1 MTTIGIPRSLIY
13 WKKPLF
19 WEVFFEEMGC
29 KVVLSPKSNKEIV
42 DMGVRVADPET
53 CFSSKIFWGHLLWLE
68 GKCDK
73 IFIPRMKTDIRG
85 LEYCPKFF
93 GLPDIAKII
102 VKTPIL
108 TETFDQRKEPFEKTI
123 QRLGRKIESDI
134 YMIERAMNKGL
145 VKEQDLLKE
154 REERFAKKMASDKKK
169 IFLVSHPYNLY
180 DEYSNLRIEE
190 KLHQL
195 GAEPIFLDEVPLKG
209 LTIGNKLGFEIP
221 KFHWEF
227 GEEMLEKIGLAIEYG
242 LAGAIELSSFQCG
255 CDAVIKE
262 FVEKAFRTKKVPFLY
277 LIIDEQTGEA
287 GYQTRLEAFIDTVK

>member
-13 WKKPLF
+13 WKKPQF
-19 WEVFFEEMGC
+19 WEIFFEAMGC
-29 KVVLSPKSNKEIV
+29 KVVLSPESNKEIV

-68 GKCDK
+68 GKCDM
-73 IFIPRMKTDIRG
+73 IFVPRMKTDIHG

-93 GLPDIAKII
+93 GLPDVAKIT

-108 TETFDQRKEPFEKTI
+108 TETFDQRREPFEKTV
-123 QRLGRKIESDI
+123 QRLGRKIAPDI
-134 YMIERAMNKGL
+134 YLIERAMNKGL
-145 VKEQDLLKE
+145 VKEQDLAKE
-154 REERFAKKMASDKKK
+154 REEQFAKKMALKGKKV
-169 IFLVSHPYNLY
+169 FLVSHPYNLY
-180 DEYSNLRIEE
+180 DKYSNLRIEE
-190 KLHQL
+190 KLRQL
-195 GAEPIFLDEVPLKG
+195 GAEPVFLNEVPEQE
-209 LTIGNKLGFEIP
+209 LTIGDKLGFEMP

-227 GEEMLEKIGLAIEYG
+227 GPEMLGKIGLATEYD
-242 LAGAIELSSFQCG
+242 LAGAIEISSFQCG

-287 GYQTRLEAFIDTVK
+287 GYQTRLEAFIDTLK